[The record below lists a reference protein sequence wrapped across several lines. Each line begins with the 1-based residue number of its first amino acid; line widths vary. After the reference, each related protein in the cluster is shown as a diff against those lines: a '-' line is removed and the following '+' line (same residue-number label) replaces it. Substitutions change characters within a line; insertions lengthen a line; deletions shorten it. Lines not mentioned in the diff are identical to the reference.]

1 MPSRV
6 LCVAISGVSLV
17 CWSPSAADALRTRP
31 TGPPVVV
38 HLSAARST
46 SQPTAPFGDGFPFP
60 GPLPAS
66 IPTGGGAIQAANFN
80 SGPAQQAFHACTP
93 GDQGNAAY
101 RSDPHDIDIFRASAA
116 NDYIQSSSP
125 YTSHDP
131 LHNCPKSSSLFSDYV
146 KYSFT
151 VTSTG
156 WYALTAAARHGQFS
170 TLVDD
175 VNKGLSPTVGT
186 AWANVLLAPAVYLT
200 AGTTH
205 VLTVEMLGFDVDLD
219 AVYVEPTTM
228 NFPSPRVVSAPLTKN
243 EVVVADAVATDKPF
257 GAAANTTH
265 VDNRAAIQAAL
276 NVVRFEGGGTVFLP
290 GGVYTV
296 RGPLFI
302 PANVTL
308 RGDWSS
314 TTSANG
320 QTILAA
326 DVPVGSI
333 GKPFISLLGTNSG
346 LSHMSIWYPNQS
358 FEHPRRYPPT
368 IRAFAA
374 SVSVSDVTLFDSDE
388 GVFYRGGSTSDIAT
402 LKATCFTT
410 CIVDGNDAEY
420 SFITNVTISNQIW
433 ASAPSVVNNRPTRP
447 ADLRRL
453 DGWTATHLTAIQLL
467 RNDNLTMYG
476 VTVADARH
484 GIIADPHACTPAC
497 ITYGSFSKISA
508 SIDQGANPNAKVAV
522 PGVDR
527 VMDTD
532 LVGQDASIAY
542 QFAPSRLPAR
552 TSPSDFYNVR
562 SAPFFA
568 HADGLTDDTGPI
580 QSALDTA
587 GAHGGGT
594 VYLPAGTYLVS
605 THLLVPSGVE
615 LRGSYSARHTAES
628 VDGTTLLAVEGQ
640 GTANP
645 NTDTAFISLAAH
657 AGIHGISIRY
667 PNQGYGSG
675 GYPVTTFP
683 YTVRSLGAQTWM
695 LDVNVLNGY
704 QIADFATYRSDG
716 FVINNLWA
724 TAFSTGVNAGGGSQH
739 GWLQRVVISYG
750 DLYQSRYGN
759 SPHSY
764 GLDAIVNYTSDH
776 VVAYEL
782 GDVNGLESLG
792 ADSFTVQHNLVA
804 YRTSSSAPGLT
815 NSTFFASSSDS
826 AGLAGVV
833 LSAGTNIAFVGLLA
847 VSPYDHNDLFT
858 VPAFKGTATI
868 YDATLNHGGLVRQ
881 GGTLKMFSESPH

>member
-1 MPSRV
+1 
-6 LCVAISGVSLV
+6 VAIAAVSLV
-17 CWSPSAADALRTRP
+17 CVSPSTAVALRS
-31 TGPPVVV
+31 G
-38 HLSAARST
+38 AAPSVAPLRAPRST
-46 SQPTAPFGDGFPFP
+46 APTAPFGDGAPFP
-60 GPLPAS
+60 GPAPLS
-66 IPTGGGAIQAANFN
+66 IPAAGGTIPAANFN

-93 GDQGNAAY
+93 GDQGNAGGY
-101 RSDPHDIDIFRASAA
+101 RTDPHDIDIFRASAG
-116 NDYIQSSSP
+116 DYYIQSSSP
-125 YTSHDP
+125 YTSNDP
-131 LHNCPKSSSLFSDYV
+131 LHDCPNLSALFSDYV

-156 WYALTAAARHGQFS
+156 WYQFTAAARHGQFS

-175 VNKGLSPTVGT
+175 VNKGLSPTGGT
-186 AWANVLLAPAVYLT
+186 AWSNLLLAPAVYLS
-200 AGTTH
+200 AGATH
-205 VLTVEMLGFDVDLD
+205 VLTIEMLGFDVDLG

-228 NFPSPRVVSAPLTKN
+228 NFPSPRVVSAPLTTN
-243 EVVVADAVATDKPF
+243 EVVVADAVATDKQF
-257 GAAANTTH
+257 GAVPNNGH

-296 RGPLFI
+296 RGPLFV

-333 GKPFISLLGTNSG
+333 GKPFVSLIGTNAG
-346 LSHMSIWYPNQS
+346 ISHVSVWYPNQS

-388 GVFYRGGSTSDIAT
+388 GVFYREGSTSDIST

-433 ASAPSVVNNRPTRP
+433 ASAPAAVNNKPTRP
-447 ADLRRL
+447 LDLKL
-453 DGWTATHLTAIQLL
+453 LHDWTAKHLTAIQLL

-476 VTVADARH
+476 VAVTDAQH
-484 GIIADPHACTPAC
+484 GIVAESSACTPAC
-497 ITYGSFSKISA
+497 VTYGSFSKISA
-508 SIDQGANPNAKVAV
+508 NIDQGANANVAI

-527 VMDTD
+527 LMDTD
-532 LVGQDASIAY
+532 LVAQARRIAY
-542 QFAPSRLPAR
+542 RFAPSRLPAR

-562 SAPFFA
+562 SAPFSA
-568 HADGLTDDTGPI
+568 HADGLTDDTAPI

-587 GAHGGGT
+587 GSHGGGT

-605 THLLVPSGVE
+605 THLFVPTGVE

-640 GTANP
+640 GTSTP
-645 NTDTAFISLAAH
+645 NTDPAFISLAAH

-667 PNQGYGSG
+667 PKQGFGSG
-675 GYPVTTFP
+675 GYPVTSFP
-683 YTVRSLGAQTWM
+683 YTVRSLGAGTWM

-716 FVINNLWA
+716 FVVNNLWA
-724 TAFSTGVNAGGGSQH
+724 TAFLTGVNAGGGSQH
-739 GWLQRVVISYG
+739 GWVQRVVISYG

-764 GLDAIVNYTSDH
+764 GLVAIRNYTSNH
-776 VVAYEL
+776 VVAYSF
-782 GDVNGLESLG
+782 GDINGLESLG
-792 ADSFTVQHNLVA
+792 ADSFTVQHNVVA
-804 YRTSSSAPGLT
+804 YRTSGSAPGLT
-815 NSTFFASSSDS
+815 NSAFFASSSDS
-826 AGLAGVV
+826 ASLAGVV
-833 LSAGTNIAFVGLLA
+833 LSAGTNIVFVGLLA
-847 VSPYDHNDLFT
+847 VSHYDHNDLFT
-858 VPAFKGTATI
+858 VPAFTGTATI
-868 YDATLNHGGLVRQ
+868 YDATLNRDGLVRQ
-881 GGTLKMFSESPH
+881 GGTLKMFAESRR

>member
-1 MPSRV
+1 V
-6 LCVAISGVSLV
+6 
-17 CWSPSAADALRTRP
+17 
-31 TGPPVVV
+31 
-38 HLSAARST
+38 
-46 SQPTAPFGDGFPFP
+46 
-60 GPLPAS
+60 S
-66 IPTGGGAIQAANFN
+66 IPAGGATIDAANFN

-101 RSDPHDIDIFRASAA
+101 RSDPHDIDIFRASATSL
-116 NDYIQSSSP
+116 YIQSSSA

-131 LHNCPKSSSLFSDYV
+131 QHNCPSVSSLFSDYV

-156 WYALTAAARHGQFS
+156 WYKLTAAARHGQFS
-170 TLVDD
+170 TLVDN

-200 AGTTH
+200 AGATH
-205 VLTVEMLGFDVDLD
+205 VLTVEMLGFDVDLGSI
-219 AVYVEPTTM
+219 YVEPTTM
-228 NFPSPRVVSAPLTKN
+228 TYPLPRVVSAPLTTN
-243 EVVVADAVATDKPF
+243 DVVVADAVATDPPF
-257 GAAANTTH
+257 GAAANNPH

-276 NVVRFEGGGTVFLP
+276 NVVRFEGGGTVFVP

-308 RGDWSS
+308 CGDWSS

-326 DVPVGSI
+326 DIPVGSL
-333 GKPFISLLGTNSG
+333 GKPFISLLGTNAA
-346 LSHMSIWYPNQS
+346 LSHMSIWYPNQNPQ
-358 FEHPRRYPPT
+358 HPRRYPPT

-374 SVSVSDVTLFDSDE
+374 SVSVTDVTLFDSDQ
-388 GVFYRGGSTSDIAT
+388 GVFYREGSTSDIST

-420 SFITNVTISNQIW
+420 SFITNVTISNAIW
-433 ASAPSVVNNRPTRP
+433 ASAPPAVNNRPSRP
-447 ADLRRL
+447 TELRQL
-453 DGWTATHLTAIQLL
+453 DDWTSKHLTAIQLF

-476 VTVADARH
+476 ISVADARH
-484 GIIADPHACTPAC
+484 GIVADPNACTPKC

-508 SIDQGANPNAKVAV
+508 NIDQGADTNANVAV
-522 PGVDR
+522 PAVDR
-527 VMDTD
+527 LMNTD
-532 LVGQDASIAY
+532 LVGQAANIGY

-552 TSPSDFYNVR
+552 TSAADFYNVR
-562 SAPFFA
+562 AAPFFA
-568 HADGLTDDTGPI
+568 HADALTDDTGPI
-580 QSALDTA
+580 QNALDTA
-587 GAHGGGT
+587 GSHGGGT

-605 THLLVPSGVE
+605 THLFVPSGVE

-640 GTANP
+640 GTSTP
-645 NTDTAFISLAAH
+645 NSDTAFISLAAH
-657 AGIHGISIRY
+657 AGVRGISVRY
-667 PNQGYGSG
+667 PNQGFGSG
-675 GYPVTTFP
+675 MYPVTTFP

-695 LDVNVLNGY
+695 LDVNVVDGY
-704 QIADFATYRSDG
+704 QIADFAMYRSDG
-716 FVINNLWA
+716 FVVNNLWA
-724 TAFSTGVNAGGGSQH
+724 TAFATGVNVGGGSQR
-739 GWLQRVVISYG
+739 GWLQRIVISYG
-750 DLYQSRYGN
+750 DVFQSRYGN

-764 GLDAIVNYTSDH
+764 GRDNVSNYTSRH
-776 VVAYEL
+776 VVAYSL

-792 ADSFTVQHNLVA
+792 ADSFTVQHTLVA
-804 YRTSSSAPGLT
+804 YRTSKSAPGLT
-815 NSTFFASSSDS
+815 NSTFFAPSSDS
-826 AGLAGVV
+826 ASLAGFV
-833 LSAGTNIAFVGLLA
+833 LSAGTNIVFVGLLA

-881 GGTLKMFSESPH
+881 GGTLKMFPERH